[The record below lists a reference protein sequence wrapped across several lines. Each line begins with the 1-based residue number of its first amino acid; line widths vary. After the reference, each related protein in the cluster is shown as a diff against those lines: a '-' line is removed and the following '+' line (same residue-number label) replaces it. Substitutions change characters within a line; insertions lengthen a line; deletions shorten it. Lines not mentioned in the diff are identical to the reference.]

1 MGSKNH
7 VVDGATWQIRDI
19 DPRMADPV
27 RLYATLQLLICS
39 SLPFRNDSTDSPGL
53 LPILPSLSVFT
64 F

>member
-39 SLPFRNDSTDSPGL
+39 SLPFRNELGPFCRLPAASPGGG
-53 LPILPSLSVFT
+53 
-64 F
+64 